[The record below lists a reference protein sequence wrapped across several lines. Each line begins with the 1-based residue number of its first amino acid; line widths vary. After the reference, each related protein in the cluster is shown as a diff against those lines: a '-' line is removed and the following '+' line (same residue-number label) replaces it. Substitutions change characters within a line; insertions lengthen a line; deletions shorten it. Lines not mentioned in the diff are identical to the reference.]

1 MIKTDENAMDI
12 RVKRTRS
19 AMRSAFLQMCTEK
32 SYDQINVSDLAKKA
46 AINRKT
52 FYLHY
57 SEMDDLM
64 DDVEDHI
71 VTEIREKFSNDTTEE
86 GVADNIYILYSYLQD
101 HSDVMQPLL
110 SDYTYDHF
118 ARRFTHDILTSD
130 CFRPL
135 YGTNPARAAIAE
147 GYCTSIFSIYE
158 AWKKSTD
165 TKLDLKG
172 VADQCAKM
180 VLHGGIKM

>member
-1 MIKTDENAMDI
+1 MDP
-12 RVKRTRS
+12 RVKRTRN
-19 AMRSAFLQMCTEK
+19 AMRTAFLQMCTEK
-32 SYDQINVSDLAKKA
+32 PYDQINVSDLAKTA
-46 AINRKT
+46 GINRKT

-57 SEMDDLM
+57 SELDDLM
-64 DDVEDHI
+64 DD
-71 VTEIREKFSNDTTEE
+71 EIRGQFSNDTTDA
-86 GVADNIYILYSYLQD
+86 GVAGNIYVLYRYLQD

-110 SDYTYDHF
+110 NDYTYDHF
-118 ARRFTHDILTSD
+118 SHRFMHDVLTSD

-158 AWKKSTD
+158 AWKKSPD

-180 VLHGGIKM
+180 VLHGGIK

>member
-1 MIKTDENAMDI
+1 
-12 RVKRTRS
+12 
-19 AMRSAFLQMCTEK
+19 
-32 SYDQINVSDLAKKA
+32 
-46 AINRKT
+46 
-52 FYLHY
+52 
-57 SEMDDLM
+57 M

-86 GVADNIYILYSYLQD
+86 DVADNIYILYSYLQD

-135 YGTNPARAAIAE
+135 YGSDPARAALAE
-147 GYCTSIFSIYE
+147 GYCTCIFSIYE

-165 TKLDLKG
+165 TQLDLKS
-172 VADQCAKM
+172 VAEQCAKM
-180 VLHGGIKM
+180 VLHGGIK

>member
-1 MIKTDENAMDI
+1 MIKTDENTMDP
-12 RVKRTRS
+12 RVKRTRN
-19 AMRSAFLQMCTEK
+19 AMRGAFLKMCAEMP
-32 SYDQINVSDLAKKA
+32 YDHINVSDLARVA
-46 AINRKT
+46 GINRKT

-57 SEMDDLM
+57 SELDDLM

-71 VTEIREKFSNDTTEE
+71 IAEIRGQFSNDTTDA
-86 GVADNIYILYSYLQD
+86 GVAGNIYVLYRYL
-101 HSDVMQPLL
+101 
-110 SDYTYDHF
+110 YDHF
-118 ARRFTHDILTSD
+118 ARRFMHDILTSD

-135 YGTNPARAAIAE
+135 YGNNPARAAIAE

-158 AWKKSTD
+158 AWKKSPD

-172 VADQCAKM
+172 VADQCARM

>member
-1 MIKTDENAMDI
+1 MIKTDENTMDP
-12 RVKRTRS
+12 RVKRTRN
-19 AMRSAFLQMCTEK
+19 AMRGAFLKMCAEMP
-32 SYDQINVSDLAKKA
+32 YDHINVSDLARVA
-46 AINRKT
+46 GINRKT

-57 SEMDDLM
+57 SEMNDLM

-71 VTEIREKFSNDTTEE
+71 IAEIRGQFSNDTTDA
-86 GVADNIYILYSYLQD
+86 GVAGNIYVLYSYLQD

-110 SDYTYDHF
+110 NDYTYDHF
-118 ARRFTHDILTSD
+118 ARRFMHDILTSD

-135 YGTNPARAAIAE
+135 YGNNPARAAIAE

-158 AWKKSTD
+158 AWKKSPD